1 MCGICTMAYP
11 SYTPCP
17 VGYSLIHREELL
29 LIKLDTSAV
38 SPPYSGKVLFL
49 MSMTVSC
56 KEKRDLGDRRRWLRL
71 QLCLAAM
78 LSPRLWLSWS
88 WGKCQASQGPH
99 PKGGLCPGGYHSLPY
114 NSLTQLYSW
123 GFILSNFS
131 PFIPRPDSCLQGIRR
146 PRGLP
151 IPGGVCH
158 LPAPGALSARTNL
171 CLTPF
176 QSLSRV
182 KRIPMANNSICF
194 KLILEGEK

>member
-1 MCGICTMAYP
+1 MCGICTITYP

-17 VGYSLIHREELL
+17 VGYSLIHRRAFINKTRHFCCL
-29 LIKLDTSAV
+29 S
-38 SPPYSGKVLFL
+38 PYSGKVLFL

-56 KEKRDLGDRRRWLRL
+56 EERRDLGDRRGGSSIYSCAWRL
-71 QLCLAAM
+71 CFLPGCGSAGL
-78 LSPRLWLSWS
+78 
-88 WGKCQASQGPH
+88 GKVPGFPGAPSQR
-99 PKGGLCPGGYHSLPY
+99 GLCPGGYHSLPY

-131 PFIPRPDSCLQGIRR
+131 PFIPRAWL
-146 PRGLP
+146 LP
-151 IPGGVCH
+151 SGHPEFSRSSYPWRVCH

-182 KRIPMANNSICF
+182 GCLANNSILF
-194 KLILEGEK
+194 